1 MDVNKPEHGIWVQ
14 KKIKCDKN
22 ECNVRLDD
30 LTGIRY
36 HLIVLE
42 SYGKHLSKINKI
54 IKFGDNDPYA
64 PYKIKEQKTNYKV
77 ENKKLK
83 RTPTI
88 SMNKEEMVEVE
99 APDPYIECGKNPI
112 IKNLRNNLTLD
123 DIENIEINT
132 DCKEDEEIKKL
143 RQKNKR
149 NLWNEFKKGYL
160 SLDLKLTN

>member
-1 MDVNKPEHGIWVQ
+1 
-14 KKIKCDKN
+14 
-22 ECNVRLDD
+22 
-30 LTGIRY
+30 
-36 HLIVLE
+36 
-42 SYGKHLSKINKI
+42 
-54 IKFGDNDPYA
+54 
-64 PYKIKEQKTNYKV
+64 
-77 ENKKLK
+77 
-83 RTPTI
+83 
-88 SMNKEEMVEVE
+88 MVEVE